1 MTVRSQSRL
10 LRSEPV
16 GTVPETNV
24 EDALQSAYPGTDFSY
39 HRFLNLAHI
48 LTWAD
53 GPTHAQVRSAIK
65 DYEVV
70 LHRKVSLTAE
80 VAGIVM
86 SWVAVGPERADENL
100 LWRHDIRA
108 ADVSQPCDLTPE
120 MVQFVTVLL
129 EYAGVRTSTRTEQ
142 PTPGKARDLEVV
154 ADTLRKHGTA
164 LLAAVG
170 TTVSQLGPRG

>member
-10 LRSEPV
+10 LRSGPV

-24 EDALQSAYPGTDFSY
+24 EDALQSAYPDTDFSY
-39 HRFLNLAHI
+39 HRFVNVAHI

-53 GPTHAQVRSAIK
+53 GPTHAQVRSVIK

-86 SWVAVGPERADENL
+86 SWVAVGPDRAEEHL
-100 LWRHDIRA
+100 LWRHDISA
-108 ADVSQPCDLTPE
+108 ADVSQPRDLTPE
-120 MVQFVTVLL
+120 MVQFATVLL
-129 EYAGVRTSTRTEQ
+129 EYAGVR
-142 PTPGKARDLEVV
+142 
-154 ADTLRKHGTA
+154 TLRKHGTA
-164 LLAAVG
+164 LLAAAG
-170 TTVSQLGPRG
+170 TTVNQLGPHG